1 MILFR
6 SVVLGR
12 KQAISAAAGGPNSSS
27 GGVQAGG
34 AAAEPQQCES
44 SQGGSS
50 GMLSGQ
56 QQITATAEE
65 IAWYG
70 GPQDILTTL
79 NAVNSGVQAT
89 VGSPFV
95 NPPESFGYTD
105 VVPTADLTEQF
116 LGIDSGLEGLGFVIS
131 ESYLTEAQLGQ
142 K

>member
-1 MILFR
+1 M
-6 SVVLGR
+6 LGR

-34 AAAEPQQCES
+34 AAAEPQQCDS

-79 NAVNSGVQAT
+79 NAVNSGLQAAA
-89 VGSPFV
+89 GSPFV
-95 NPPESFGYTD
+95 SPPESFGYTD
-105 VVPTADLTEQF
+105 VPTADLTEQF

>member
-1 MILFR
+1 M
-6 SVVLGR
+6 LGR

-34 AAAEPQQCES
+34 AAVEPQQCDS

-79 NAVNSGVQAT
+79 NTVNSGLQAAA
-89 VGSPFV
+89 GSPFV
-95 NPPESFGYTD
+95 NPPESFGCTD
-105 VVPTADLTEQF
+105 VPTADLTEQF

-131 ESYLTEAQLGQ
+131 ESYLTEAQLWQ

>member
-1 MILFR
+1 M
-6 SVVLGR
+6 LGR
-12 KQAISAAAGGPNSSS
+12 KQVISAAVGGPHSDS

-34 AAAEPQQCES
+34 AAVEPQQCDS

-56 QQITATAEE
+56 QQTTATAEE
-65 IAWYG
+65 IAWFG

-79 NAVNSGVQAT
+79 NTVNSGLQAAA
-89 VGSPFV
+89 GSPFV

-105 VVPTADLTEQF
+105 TVPTADLTEQF

-131 ESYLTEAQLGQ
+131 ESYLTEAQLGP

>member
-1 MILFR
+1 M
-6 SVVLGR
+6 LGR

-34 AAAEPQQCES
+34 AAAEPQQCDS

-79 NAVNSGVQAT
+79 NTVNSGLQA
-89 VGSPFV
+89 GSPFV